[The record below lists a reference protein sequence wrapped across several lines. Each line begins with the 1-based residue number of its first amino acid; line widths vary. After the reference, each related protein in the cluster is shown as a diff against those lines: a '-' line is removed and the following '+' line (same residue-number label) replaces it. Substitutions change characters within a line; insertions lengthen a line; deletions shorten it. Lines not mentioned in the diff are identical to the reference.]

1 MPAPSLITDEEK
13 LAPAVFDVQSIDS
26 AWPSGVD
33 RYRAE
38 VIRSC
43 SLAPVASPVIALEQ
57 ARRRARVQV
66 RGVRGIYS
74 YNVEPPSRQP
84 LVCGIP
90 RGSPITALDQ
100 SRAGRVETV
109 D

>member
-1 MPAPSLITDEEK
+1 MPAPLPIVHEEK
-13 LAPAVFDVQSIDS
+13 LAPGVFDVQSIDS
-26 AWPSGVD
+26 AWPSGID

-38 VIRSC
+38 VIPDC

-84 LVCGIP
+84 LVSGIP
-90 RGSPITALDQ
+90 RVSPITALDQ
-100 SRAGRVETV
+100 SGAARCETV